1 VQVFVGSQNP
11 SADSFDEIE
20 KFKSLFKQIHKNPWL
35 GIKVIGN
42 ANSWPKLIEKCFG
55 IVI

>member
-20 KFKSLFKQIHKNPWL
+20 KFKIYLSKYIKIL
-35 GIKVIGN
+35 GL
-42 ANSWPKLIEKCFG
+42 ASKLLEMQTRG
-55 IVI
+55 QS